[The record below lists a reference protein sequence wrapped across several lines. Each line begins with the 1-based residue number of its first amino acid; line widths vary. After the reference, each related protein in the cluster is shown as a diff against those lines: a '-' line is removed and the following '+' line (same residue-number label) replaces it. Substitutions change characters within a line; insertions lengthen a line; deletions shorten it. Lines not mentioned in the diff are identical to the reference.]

1 MASARH
7 SRQPLRPPLADAAG
21 LWRRLFRRTPPLAK
35 RRFIPHRLGV
45 EGFFRALQD
54 RQINYAVLRWFETLP
69 TVAPGEDV
77 DMLIDDADVA
87 AVADLFDPSEGAPCD
102 LYSVTARPG
111 TSHHGVP
118 YLPPAGARVL
128 LDRAIVL
135 HGLFRVP
142 SAQDHLLSLA
152 FHAVYHKGLKSGL
165 RTLNPQLEPTST
177 PEHDYAGEL
186 GRLAGELGLA
196 VPIALEPLQQ
206 HLVAHGWAPTDAM
219 LDMLVGRNPW
229 LAAHMHQ
236 GDPRA

>member
-1 MASARH
+1 MASSQPH
-7 SRQPLRPPLADAAG
+7 RQTLRPPLSDAAR
-21 LWRRLFRRTPPLAK
+21 LWHRLFRRTSRLAK
-35 RRFIPHRLGV
+35 RRYIPHELGV
-45 EGFFRALQD
+45 EGFFRALRD
-54 RQINYAVLRWFETLP
+54 RRINYAVLRWFETLP

-77 DMLIDDADVA
+77 DMLIDDADLA
-87 AVADLFDPSEGAPCD
+87 AVADLFDASEGMACD
-102 LYSVTARPG
+102 IYSVTGRPG

-128 LDRAIVL
+128 LDRGILL

-142 SAQDHLLSLA
+142 SAEDHFLSLA

-165 RTLNPQLEPTST
+165 RTTNPDLQPTAT

-186 GRLAGELGLA
+186 GRLAREVGLA

-206 HLVAHGWAPTDAM
+206 HLDDNGWAPTEAM

-229 LAAHMHQ
+229 LAARMHD
-236 GDPRA
+236 GERPA